1 MGNLHNKLHIIPP
14 KKIIFQEVIVSV
26 IDKIQNFSAKIQPFF
41 DKFGA
46 YKVHLS
52 PEVFGCLKNNGEPIG
67 NQLIVRS
74 LSFSDG
80 KPRRDFVYTGADG
93 SFRFSEKT
101 IRSDEPSIPFKE
113 IFTNQ
118 YITTTINR
126 KKFIIWRATLIG
138 KDPINEFN
146 SKLSCLNADINN
158 EAILFSFSSN
168 REEMSLEGTSICRWD
183 KDFEAIDV
191 DEHLNLTKDH
201 VK

>member
-1 MGNLHNKLHIIPP
+1 M
-14 KKIIFQEVIVSV
+14 SV

-46 YKVHLS
+46 DKVHLS
-52 PEVFGCLKNNGEPIG
+52 PEVFGCLKDNGEPIG
-67 NQLIVRS
+67 NQLILRS

-80 KPRRDFVYTGADG
+80 KPRKDFVYTDSDG
-93 SFRFSEKT
+93 SFRFPEKT

-138 KDPINEFN
+138 KNPIDEFN
-146 SKLSCLNADINN
+146 NKLSCLNADINN

-183 KDFEAIDV
+183 KDFEVIDV
-191 DEHLNLTKDH
+191 DEHLNLTNDY

>member
-1 MGNLHNKLHIIPP
+1 VGNLHNKLHIIPP
-14 KKIIFQEVIVSV
+14 KTIIFQEVIVSV

>member
-14 KKIIFQEVIVSV
+14 KTIIFQEVIVSV

-46 YKVHLS
+46 HKVHLS
-52 PEVFGCLKNNGEPIG
+52 PEVFGCLKDNGEPIS
-67 NQLIVRS
+67 NQLILRS

-80 KPRRDFVYTGADG
+80 KPRRDFVYTDSDG
-93 SFRFSEKT
+93 SFRFPEKT

-126 KKFIIWRATLIG
+126 KKIIIWRATLIG
-138 KDPINEFN
+138 KNPIDEFN
-146 SKLSCLNADINN
+146 NKLSCLNADINN

-183 KDFEAIDV
+183 KDFEVIDV
-191 DEHLNLTKDH
+191 DEHLNLTNDY

>member
-1 MGNLHNKLHIIPP
+1 MGNLHNKLHITPP
-14 KKIIFQEVIVSV
+14 KTTIFQEVIVSV

-46 YKVHLS
+46 YKVNLS

-80 KPRRDFVYTGADG
+80 KQRRDFAYTDSNG

-146 SKLSCLNADINN
+146 NKLSCLNADINN
-158 EAILFSFSSN
+158 EAILFNFSSS
-168 REEMSLEGTSICRWD
+168 RQEMSLEGTSICRWD
-183 KDFEAIDV
+183 KDFEAIDI
-191 DEHLNLTKDH
+191 DKHLNLTNNNFK
-201 VK
+201 